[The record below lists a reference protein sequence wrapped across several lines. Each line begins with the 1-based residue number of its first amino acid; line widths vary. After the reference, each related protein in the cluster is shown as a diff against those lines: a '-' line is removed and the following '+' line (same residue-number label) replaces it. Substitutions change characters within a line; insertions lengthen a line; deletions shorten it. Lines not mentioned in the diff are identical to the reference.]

1 MRTRLEPSVRSRV
14 LKIVASA
21 GAVLLSASVAL
32 AGPVKIIEASASG
45 QVFSRALCSPTELCQ
60 ETHAAGTSTVIG
72 RFDAVLL
79 DVVNFN
85 EGTFTGTGVFTTPD
99 GSTIRTEYSG
109 VVGPPD
115 ANGVSSF
122 SEVHSVVA
130 GTGKY
135 EHTIG
140 EITVTGT
147 VDAALRIEIV
157 ATGTLSK

>member
-21 GAVLLSASVAL
+21 GAVLLCASVAL

-45 QVFSRALCSPTELCQ
+45 QVFSRAQCSLTQFCQ

-79 DVVNFN
+79 DVVNFDD
-85 EGTFTGTGVFTTPD
+85 GTFTGTGVFTTPD
-99 GSTIRTEYSG
+99 GSTIRTEYTG

-115 ANGVSSF
+115 NGVSSF
-122 SEVHSVVA
+122 IEVHNVVA

-135 EHTIG
+135 EHAIG

-147 VDAALRIEIV
+147 MDAALRIEIV